1 MILSEFKS
9 MNIQHLNPET
19 LATIA
24 QMSEPEIKEL
34 EDFVQFLAW
43 KKSQESIEPSPPP
56 EHSALVPSVPGSM
69 TLASTSPPALTQDN
83 WHKALDM
90 LTKERLSQ
98 LRTLHHR
105 LNYP

>member
-1 MILSEFKS
+1 
-9 MNIQHLNPET
+9 MNIEHLNPET
-19 LATIA
+19 IAAIA
-24 QMSEPEIKEL
+24 QMSEPEIKQL

-43 KKSQESIEPSPPP
+43 KRAQKSMEPSPPP
-56 EHSALVPSVPGSM
+56 EHSPLVSSVPASM

-98 LRTLHHR
+98 LRTLRHR
-105 LNYP
+105 LNSP